1 MPTGEEGRTY
11 RAGREVVQPVLFV
24 LMITTSASVSH
35 LDYDGH
41 TIAKESRSFR
51 WSSES
56 CLIREAD
63 IEERCC
69 CLAETPRITIHAIKQ
84 PPGLKRSS

>member
-1 MPTGEEGRTY
+1 M
-11 RAGREVVQPVLFV
+11 QPVLFV
-24 LMITTSASVSH
+24 LTITTSASVSH
-35 LDYDGH
+35 LDCEGH

-56 CLIREAD
+56 CLIREVD
-63 IEERCC
+63 IEKRCC
-69 CLAETPRITIHAIKQ
+69 CLAETPRNTIDAIKQ